1 MSELKVQQ
9 NALIRGSSCWVRM
22 GNSADGSG
30 AMKTLGFCDSFRGT
44 KNMQLQ
50 RAQVCGEI
58 YPVSIDPQGISV
70 SISISGFIPVKKA
83 TGTGASD
90 INGSGDI
97 SIMNLD
103 PDAKN
108 FIETQTITKIPYLEF
123 YDKATNTVVAS
134 FTQAIP
140 QTFNITGNGGS
151 YIKGD
156 MQLEAITMSGG
167 DDYTGGGLAS
177 SLGL

>member
-22 GNSADGSG
+22 AKSASDPV
-30 AMKTLGFCDSFRGT
+30 KTLGFCDSFRGT

-70 SISISGFIPVKKA
+70 SISISGFIPVKNA
-83 TGTGASD
+83 VGSSASD

-108 FIETQTITKIPYLEF
+108 FIENQKITKIPYLEF
-123 YDKATNTVVAS
+123 YDKSTNSVIAS
-134 FTQAIP
+134 FTNAIP
-140 QTFNITGNGGS
+140 QSFNITGNGGS

-156 MQLEAITMSGG
+156 MQLEAITMTGG
-167 DDYTGGGLAS
+167 DDYTGGGLAK
-177 SLGL
+177 SLGIE